1 MSGTRRTLIAR
12 HSVAQ
17 ITPNAVDLF
26 VAMGRLRCTCPSPK
40 LPTQEPC
47 PGCARWYDLHADL
60 HVELRLKPWEWPCVS
75 RQGDGEV
82 CGGERIKGANCST
95 GGCAVAVYA
104 RVRGAWRKVHAG
116 RNDPFVSAD
125 WTRDPPALRI
135 LVVSLYG
142 DAPECPVREAN
153 LRAHGS
159 TAWKHGQCDVV
170 SRWGGTRFVYRMLVP

>member
-75 RQGDGEV
+75 RQGSKLAGSPAWNEDIAARMTLLVE
-82 CGGERIKGANCST
+82 
-95 GGCAVAVYA
+95 AV
-104 RVRGAWRKVHAG
+104 R
-116 RNDPFVSAD
+116 
-125 WTRDPPALRI
+125 
-135 LVVSLYG
+135 
-142 DAPECPVREAN
+142 
-153 LRAHGS
+153 LRAAARA
-159 TAWKHGQCDVV
+159 TNAEPVPIAGQD
-170 SRWGGTRFVYRMLVP
+170 TLT